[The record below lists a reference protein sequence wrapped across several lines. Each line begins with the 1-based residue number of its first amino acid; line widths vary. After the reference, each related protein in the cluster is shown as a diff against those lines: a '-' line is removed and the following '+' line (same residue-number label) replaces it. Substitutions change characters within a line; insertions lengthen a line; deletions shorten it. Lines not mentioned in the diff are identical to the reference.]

1 MKDFVPNFKK
11 KKKKNLQHK
20 IILNKNP
27 LLELNDQ
34 N

>member
-1 MKDFVPNFKK
+1 MKDFVPNL